1 MRPNS
6 RKLIGLLIALAV
18 AVALVW
24 KFNRAP
30 RAEQA
35 AGDAPAVPPI
45 ALQFSNLAPAQAAP
59 VAPVVPSRFDVVA
72 TNVPNAPFTNLFA
85 YRLTNSLL
93 PFEELLRSDFS
104 VLLRNALIDT
114 RRGAP
119 AIPAHL
125 RAAGDPGAYIVQA
138 RGLITDEFRNELQRA
153 GAEIVSY
160 VPNNAYLVRATAG
173 EARALGGSP
182 LTQSVLPFEPYYKL
196 DARLLALA
204 VNQQLSPHALLNV
217 VTFPGGAAEARTA
230 LEQKGV
236 RIVTEAEPTVFGDV
250 LVVKAGADQL
260 STIAQ
265 MSDVQ
270 MLGVHFEKRLMNDL
284 ARPLINIS
292 TNIPLSTNVPIV
304 RPPNNYYSNDVTL
317 RNLTGEGVMLAV
329 ADSGVDETHPDF
341 AGRVTT
347 IAGPDFDGHGT
358 HVVGTILGDGTQ
370 SPLPGPTNA
379 MGSLTNAVFSGMAPR
394 ARAFV
399 QDYTLPDTIMQR
411 NTGQSNALISN
422 NSWGRPGAN
431 DYDIYA
437 ASFDAAV
444 RDSLPGVTG
453 EQQVAYVFAAG
464 NEGGGGD
471 NGLNG
476 IPGSIASPA
485 TAKNVI
491 TVGASDLPRFITNQ
505 VSRAC
510 VTDTNTGVTTCET
523 NMPWY
528 GMTDTNNQV
537 SPYSSRGNVGI
548 GQEGFSGRF
557 KPDVVAPGSMLV
569 STRSR
574 HYIDPDGIT
583 NTTPFTYN
591 GLTVAFNRTNLYA
604 LNIPANAVSVTILT
618 LTNFLSPTNLTLDV
632 AADIDV
638 VPNPGLTGTNTVT
651 LNTNTPAIR
660 AGTLYYT
667 VANKFH
673 TNTTVS
679 YDLVVLL
686 TTTNDQGDFYTV
698 LKDMN
703 APLKVGNQGYRYEA
717 GTSMAA
723 PAVSG
728 FLALIQEFLGTNN
741 LRPSPA
747 LLKAMLI
754 NGARSLS
761 PNYNLQVSAPVN
773 HQGWGL
779 VNMSNSLP
787 AGFNLLGTNGPMR
800 IYDQTLTNALATG
813 GVETYEITVPNT
825 ARSFPLRVT
834 LVWTDP
840 PGNPITGVKLV
851 NDMNLSVVAGVSN
864 ALGTNTAEWLGNN
877 FGSGANFVEPVTV
890 ASNGNPVSAA
900 AQVDLSRDFVNNVEN
915 VFIRPPLASK
925 YTVVVKAHRVNVN
938 AVNSHTNRHAQDY
951 ALVISSGN
959 FAPSNNVNLVVTGPV
974 FTNDVNLRRFA
985 ELVPTPIN
993 TNGPISSQSAGLI
1006 NQRVGA
1012 NNPLIVS
1019 TNGATNQWCF
1029 FTYTNVNDASFT
1041 NVVILTFLPPNL
1053 SLPRNREAD
1062 IDMFVARGPNA
1073 FNLTNRDEGLI
1084 DASLR
1089 SVGRGGTEYVYLN
1102 NAQAG
1107 EVFYIG
1113 IKSEDQ
1119 QAANFSIYAESRNG
1133 PFSSRDGDGNIIV
1146 NAIGPVE
1153 IPDGTPEDPGG
1164 TNMLLFVVDPRDLQT
1179 VIQRV
1184 YLTNS
1189 IYHEE
1194 AGDLIGILS
1203 RPGGT
1208 NAVTLNNHRTWTG
1221 FETPQG
1227 FVIYDD
1233 SEQGD
1238 LDSFLPT
1245 PIAPDGP
1252 GRLRD
1257 FVGEQAG
1264 PVWNFTVSDNALFHT
1279 GSVNSLTLHIEPAST
1294 NNADPNVVVDR
1305 RFCIGAG
1312 RWVYVP
1318 VNIGFDVV
1326 NMETC
1331 LSDFESTPASPI
1343 QVYIRQ
1349 GGFPDNVIYDHFF
1362 ERLPPGD
1369 PCFDLGLGDNP
1380 PLTPG
1385 RWYIGMFNPNPDS
1398 VCLHLR
1404 VTLTRQNIPG
1414 PYSIFTSTNTPKTL
1428 LDDATTNSTI
1438 FISQT
1443 GRIADLRVG
1452 LRVAHDRA
1460 SDLAFHLRSPRGTRV
1475 LLMENRGRTNGLGI
1489 GANLTNVVTN
1499 IGPVLLENG
1508 FDDAEGSGTGSRV
1521 GANVPY
1527 HVGEFIS
1534 GWRVD
1539 AENIEVVHDSYGML
1553 TNRSHTGTN
1562 AVDLNGLT
1570 GPGAISRT
1578 LATVSNKTYRVSFAF
1593 CKNPGGGSQQAAIR
1607 IQSVDILNFNYA
1619 LANSYFNLNWQTTSV
1634 VFRATSTNTLIGF
1647 RQVSP
1652 AGGTT
1657 GMFLDSVR
1665 VEEYSVTTN
1674 LFLYTTFTEN
1684 TNLTITPIKFG
1695 IPPFT
1700 NSPNPSLGFVLND
1713 GFEFLSPYVQGS
1725 PFNLPAGT
1733 PALNTDISGWHVD
1746 DDDVDVL
1753 SSFIGYGISDSGDYF
1768 LDINGFQPGQISTN
1782 VTTEIGADYELRFA
1796 YRRNPGAT
1804 SASPVAQ
1811 VRVIGASATELTN
1824 MVISPMDFNVWSN
1837 ATLSFRA
1844 NSAVSRVEVEGLSPL
1859 NENGVFFDSFTMRKS
1874 NLDAALQSY
1883 FLPEELMTPLFGES
1897 AFGPWTLEVW
1907 DSRLGPSSGS
1917 LSNVLIS
1924 WKLEIAFPVVNPPF
1938 ISITNPSQSI
1948 ITNVVGDEVVYFAVD
1963 LPCFSGVVTNTL
1975 RNITGAGGLD
1985 LIFNQFTLP
1994 TNGPNDVLLLNDV
2007 TGTESNILTIG
2018 SPPLVSLNRY
2028 YLAVRNT
2035 NPGQSNQFELRV
2047 DFACSTT
2054 NTFPLLTTNS
2064 YCTNI
2069 IAAPSVDYYRYQMP
2083 SNVLAVRFETY
2094 GADGNVDMAVQA
2106 NGVPSTSSGLQSTQP
2121 GRVNELVQ
2129 VMTNYPP
2136 SNPVNPTIWY
2146 IAIRN
2151 QDAATVNYCLKIT
2164 EIYDITPL
2172 TLNVGLGQTIQSN
2185 DIQYYVLNIDSNY
2198 CGVFFNS
2205 TNHNLPVNLL
2215 HYINYGRLPST
2226 LDYTYSGTAVPG
2238 GIPRAIGPLPTNYPG
2253 GEWFIEVVN
2262 TNAVAVNYTMLVST
2276 NSCSA
2281 PFAPIIK
2288 VDVSSYSTNGFLL
2301 RWDAPISEQY
2311 QVQYTDSLLPA
2322 NWQTIPGIV
2331 TSGTGSFIYTNIG
2344 AMTNAQRFYR
2354 LLRVP

>member
-1 MRPNS
+1 MRLNT
-6 RKLIGLLIALAV
+6 RTCIGLLIALAV

-30 RAEQA
+30 RA
-35 AGDAPAVPPI
+35 DNAPVETPVAPPI
-45 ALQFSNLAPAQAAP
+45 ALQFSNLAPAQAVPA
-59 VAPVVPSRFDVVA
+59 APVVPSRFDVVA

-85 YRLTNSLL
+85 YRLTNSAL

-138 RGLITDEFRNELQRA
+138 RGLITDEFRDELRRA
-153 GAEIVSY
+153 GVEIVSY
-160 VPNNAYLVRATAG
+160 VPNNAYLVRASANA
-173 EARALGGSP
+173 ARALRGSP
-182 LTQSVLPFEPYYKL
+182 LTQSVLTFEPYYKL

-217 VTFPGGAAEARTA
+217 VTYPRGAAEAREA
-230 LEQKGV
+230 LEKIGARV
-236 RIVTEAEPTVFGDV
+236 VTEAEPTVFGDV

-260 STIAQ
+260 AGLAQ
-265 MSDVQ
+265 ISAVQ

-284 ARPLINIS
+284 TRPLIKIS

-304 RPPNNYYSNDVTL
+304 RPPDNYYINDVTL
-317 RNLTGEGVMLAV
+317 KNLTGEGVLLAV
-329 ADSGVDETHPDF
+329 ADSGVDETHPDL
-341 AGRVTT
+341 AGRVVT

-379 MGSLTNAVFSGMAPR
+379 IGSLTNAVFSGMAPR

-411 NTGQSNALISN
+411 NTAQTNALISN

-491 TVGASDLPRFITNQ
+491 TVGASDVPRFITNR

-510 VTDTNTGVTTCET
+510 VTDTNTGITTCET

-528 GMTDTNNQV
+528 GKTDTNNQV

-604 LNIPANAVSVTILT
+604 LNIPANAISVTILT

-638 VPNPGLTGTNTVT
+638 IPNPGLTGTNTVT
-651 LNTNTPAIR
+651 LNGTTTPPIT

-667 VANKFH
+667 VANHFH
-673 TNTTVS
+673 SNTTVS
-679 YDLVVLL
+679 FDLVVLL

-779 VNMSNSLP
+779 VNLSNSLP

-877 FGSGANFVEPVTV
+877 FGPGANFVEPITV
-890 ASNGNPVSAA
+890 ASNGNPVSAV

-915 VFIRPPLASK
+915 VFIRPPLATK
-925 YTVVVKAHRVNVN
+925 YTIVVKAHRVNVN

-951 ALVISSGN
+951 ALVISGGN
-959 FAPSNNVNLVVTGPV
+959 FAPSNNVNLVVNGPV

-985 ELVPTPIN
+985 ELVPAPVN

-1012 NNPLIVS
+1012 NNPLIVN

-1029 FTYTNVNDASFT
+1029 FTYTNVNDPAFT

-1062 IDMFVARGPNA
+1062 IDMFVAGSGRVPNA
-1073 FNLTNRDEGLI
+1073 SNLTNRDDNVI
-1084 DASLR
+1084 NASLR
-1089 SVGRGGTEYVYLN
+1089 SVGRGGTEFVYLN

-1153 IPDGTPEDPGG
+1153 IPDGTPDNPGG

-1184 YLTNS
+1184 YVTNS

-1203 RPGGT
+1203 QPGGT
-1208 NAVTLNNHRTWTG
+1208 NAVTLNNHRTWNE

-1238 LDSFLPT
+1238 LDSFVPT

-1264 PVWNFTVSDNALFHT
+1264 PAWNFTVSDNALFHT
-1279 GSVNSLTLHIEPAST
+1279 GFVNNLTLHIEPAST
-1294 NNADPNVVVDR
+1294 NNSDPNIVVDR

-1331 LSDFESTPASPI
+1331 LSDFESSIGSPI

-1414 PYSIFTSTNTPKTL
+1414 PYSIFTSKDTPKNL
-1428 LDDATTNSTI
+1428 LDDATTNSMI
-1438 FISQT
+1438 FISET

-1452 LRVAHDRA
+1452 LRVAHERA

-1499 IGPVLLENG
+1499 VFRTLINDG
-1508 FDDAEGSGTGSRV
+1508 FDLHPSRDPMGNQIIV
-1521 GANVPY
+1521 GPPAV
-1527 HVGEFIS
+1527 IS
-1534 GWRVD
+1534 GWRVEGD
-1539 AENIEVVHDSYGML
+1539 NIDIFCCGAGIFGASHSGSNGMDL
-1553 TNRSHTGTN
+1553 AGTLPN
-1562 AVDLNGLT
+1562 
-1570 GPGAISRT
+1570 GAIG
-1578 LATVSNKTYRVSFAF
+1578 SNVTTIVGQEYRLSYAYVRHPFST
-1593 CKNPGGGSQQAAIR
+1593 PTTRMLVEIDSQPVVTN
-1607 IQSVDILNFNYA
+1607 SSST
-1619 LANSYFNLNWQTTSV
+1619 ANGYGNLMWATTSL
-1634 VFRATSTNTLIGF
+1634 VFRATSTNTKIGF
-1647 RQVSP
+1647 RQFTP
-1652 AGGTT
+1652 TAGNS
-1657 GMFLDSVR
+1657 GMYLDTIKLEHIEIV
-1665 VEEYSVTTN
+1665 TN

-1684 TNLTITPIKFG
+1684 TNLTTTPIKFG

-1700 NSPNPSLGFVLND
+1700 NSPNPQSTLILED
-1713 GFEFLSPYVQGS
+1713 GFE
-1725 PFNLPAGT
+1725 NLGT
-1733 PALNTDISGWHVD
+1733 NLIGTGALGIAPPSVVSGWVVESGTVD
-1746 DDDVDVL
+1746 IHTSIYNQPHTGLYSLD
-1753 SSFIGYGISDSGDYF
+1753 SSGYNAGR
-1768 LDINGFQPGQISTN
+1768 ISTN
-1782 VTTEIGADYELRFA
+1782 FFTDPGADYQLSFA
-1796 YRRNPGAT
+1796 FLKNAATNIISAQANVYLDGGSVLTNLFIDTTNGASWTVT
-1804 SASPVAQ
+1804 SLVFTAQSPVTKL
-1811 VRVIGASATELTN
+1811 VLESL
-1824 MVISPMDFNVWSN
+1824 N
-1837 ATLSFRA
+1837 ATDGGVVFDTFTIRKITPLLASDRA
-1844 NSAVSRVEVEGLSPL
+1844 
-1859 NENGVFFDSFTMRKS
+1859 F
-1874 NLDAALQSY
+1874 
-1883 FLPEELMTPLFGES
+1883 FLPEEPLNPFFGEPS
-1897 AFGPWTLEVW
+1897 FGNWTLEVW
-1907 DSRLGPSSGS
+1907 DSRMGA
-1917 LSNVLIS
+1917 VIS
-1924 WKLEIAFPVVNPPF
+1924 AAELVSWRLEIAYPQFNPPLF
-1938 ISITNPSQSI
+1938 VLTNGQSF
-1948 ITNVVGDEVVYFAVD
+1948 TNTVNGDRTVYFAV
-1963 LPCFSGVVTNTL
+1963 PVSCPIGIITNTL
-1975 RNITGAGGLD
+1975 QNLTGASGLD
-1985 LIFNQFTLP
+1985 LSFNQFTLP
-1994 TNGPNDVLLLNDV
+1994 TNGPNDVLLLDNV
-2007 TGTESNILTIG
+2007 LGTERTNLTIG
-2018 SPPLVSLNRY
+2018 TPPLALSLRY

-2035 NPGQSNQFELRV
+2035 DPTKTNQFTLRIDEV
-2047 DFACSTT
+2047 CGT
-2054 NTFPLLTTNS
+2054 NNAIIITNERCAS
-2064 YCTNI
+2064 
-2069 IAAPSVDYYRYQMP
+2069 IAASTGEYFIYNVSPGVMEVHFELYGLDGNLDLYTRPGLFPPIPGVVGLASSNAGTASEVIITRTNYGPYYTTP
-2083 SNVLAVRFETY
+2083 GPWTLLVNNTNGSNV
-2094 GADGNVDMAVQA
+2094 
-2106 NGVPSTSSGLQSTQP
+2106 S
-2121 GRVNELVQ
+2121 
-2129 VMTNYPP
+2129 
-2136 SNPVNPTIWY
+2136 
-2146 IAIRN
+2146 
-2151 QDAATVNYCLKIT
+2151 YCLKVTEFIGTNIT
-2164 EIYDITPL
+2164 QL
-2172 TLNVGLGQTIQSN
+2172 TLNVGLPQTGVPGQTA
-2185 DIQYYVLNIDSNY
+2185 YYVVNVDTNY
-2198 CGVFFNS
+2198 CDLRFVAS
-2205 TNHNLPVNLL
+2205 PTNGLL
-2215 HYINYGRLPST
+2215 ISAVYGRVPSVNDPYFAT
-2226 LDYTYSGTAVPG
+2226 PPG
-2238 GIPRAIGPLPTNYPG
+2238 IGPLTPPYPHG
-2253 GEWFIEVVN
+2253 DWFIAVAN
-2262 TNAVAVNYTMLVST
+2262 TNISPQNFTVIAST
-2276 NSCSA
+2276 NTCDA
-2281 PFAPIIK
+2281 PFAPIIL
-2288 VDVSSYSTNGFLL
+2288 VDVSSYMTNSFLL
-2301 RWDAPISEQY
+2301 RWMAPTSNTY
-2311 QVQYTDSLLPA
+2311 QVEYTDSLTPPV
-2322 NWQTIPGIV
+2322 NWQALSGVIA
-2331 TSGTGSFIYTNIG
+2331 SGTTNYQFLD
-2344 AMTNAQRFYR
+2344 TNVTVTNSQRFYR

>member
-1 MRPNS
+1 
-6 RKLIGLLIALAV
+6 
-18 AVALVW
+18 
-24 KFNRAP
+24 
-30 RAEQA
+30 
-35 AGDAPAVPPI
+35 
-45 ALQFSNLAPAQAAP
+45 
-59 VAPVVPSRFDVVA
+59 
-72 TNVPNAPFTNLFA
+72 
-85 YRLTNSLL
+85 
-93 PFEELLRSDFS
+93 
-104 VLLRNALIDT
+104 
-114 RRGAP
+114 
-119 AIPAHL
+119 
-125 RAAGDPGAYIVQA
+125 
-138 RGLITDEFRNELQRA
+138 
-153 GAEIVSY
+153 
-160 VPNNAYLVRATAG
+160 
-173 EARALGGSP
+173 
-182 LTQSVLPFEPYYKL
+182 
-196 DARLLALA
+196 
-204 VNQQLSPHALLNV
+204 
-217 VTFPGGAAEARTA
+217 
-230 LEQKGV
+230 
-236 RIVTEAEPTVFGDV
+236 
-250 LVVKAGADQL
+250 VKAGADQL
-260 STIAQ
+260 AGLAQ
-265 MSDVQ
+265 ISAVQ

-284 ARPLINIS
+284 TRPLIQIS

-304 RPPNNYYSNDVTL
+304 RPPDNYYVNDVTL
-317 RNLTGEGVMLAV
+317 KNLTGEGVLLAV
-329 ADSGVDETHPDF
+329 ADSGVDETHPDL
-341 AGRVTT
+341 AGRVVT

-379 MGSLTNAVFSGMAPR
+379 IGSLTNAVFSGMAPR

-411 NTGQSNALISN
+411 NTGQTNALISN

-491 TVGASDLPRFITNQ
+491 TVGASDLPRFITNR

-510 VTDTNTGVTTCET
+510 VTDTNTGITTCET

-638 VPNPGLTGTNTVT
+638 IPNPGLTGTNTVT
-651 LNTNTPAIR
+651 LNGTTTPPIT

-667 VANKFH
+667 VANHFH
-673 TNTTVS
+673 SNTIVS

-703 APLKVGNQGYRYEA
+703 APLKIGTQGYRYEA

-779 VNMSNSLP
+779 VNLSNSLP

-877 FGSGANFVEPVTV
+877 FGPGANFVEPVTV

-915 VFIRPPLASK
+915 IFIRPPLATK
-925 YTVVVKAHRVNVN
+925 YTIVVKAHRVNVN

-951 ALVISSGN
+951 ALVISGGN
-959 FAPSNNVNLVVTGPV
+959 FAPSNNVNLVVNGPV

-985 ELVPTPIN
+985 ELVPAPVN

-1012 NNPLIVS
+1012 NNPLIVN

-1029 FTYTNVNDASFT
+1029 FTYTNVNDPAFT

-1062 IDMFVARGPNA
+1062 IDMFVAGSSRVPNA
-1073 FNLTNRDEGLI
+1073 SNLTNRDDNVI
-1084 DASLR
+1084 NASLR
-1089 SVGRGGTEYVYLN
+1089 SVGRGGTEFVYLN

-1113 IKSEDQ
+1113 VKSEDQ

-1153 IPDGTPEDPGG
+1153 IPDGSPDDPKG
-1164 TNMLLFVVDPRDLQT
+1164 TNMLMFVVDPRDLQT

-1184 YLTNS
+1184 YVTNS
-1189 IYHEE
+1189 IFHEE

-1203 RPGGT
+1203 QPGGT
-1208 NAVTLNNHRTWTG
+1208 NAVTLNNHRTWNE

-1238 LDSFLPT
+1238 LDSFVPT

-1264 PVWNFTVSDNALFHT
+1264 PAWNFTVSDNALFHT
-1279 GSVNSLTLHIEPAST
+1279 GFVNNITLHIEPAST
-1294 NNADPNVVVDR
+1294 NNSDPNIVVDR

-1331 LSDFESTPASPI
+1331 LSDFESAPANPI

-1414 PYSIFTSTNTPKTL
+1414 PYSIYYSKDTPKNL
-1428 LDDATTNSTI
+1428 LDDATTNSMI
-1438 FISQT
+1438 FIQET

-1452 LRVAHDRA
+1452 LRVAHERA

-1489 GANLTNVVTN
+1489 GANLTNVTVTVGRRVLYSGWDEQPVFHNLPAGQSASGWTVDYGN
-1499 IGPVLLENG
+1499 IDVV
-1508 FDDAEGSGTGSRV
+1508 GSGY
-1521 GANVPY
+1521 ANCGGGVCFGCFGGICNA
-1527 HVGEFIS
+1527 HS
-1534 GWRVD
+1534 
-1539 AENIEVVHDSYGML
+1539 L
-1553 TNRSHTGTN
+1553 TNS
-1562 AVDLNGLT
+1562 VDLNGNQLGSLST
-1570 GPGAISRT
+1570 NVPTISNQ
-1578 LATVSNKTYRVSFAF
+1578 SYRISFAYS
-1593 CKNPGGGSQQAAIR
+1593 KNPNANPGVNVGRLDLGTATFFTFS
-1607 IQSVDILNFNYA
+1607 YG
-1619 LANSYFNLNWQTTSV
+1619 LANSLDNQLWLETNFI
-1634 VFRATSTNTLIGF
+1634 FRANASSTRVAFSG
-1647 RQVSP
+1647 VSP
-1652 AGGTT
+1652 AGSQGIFIDTVK
-1657 GMFLDSVR
+1657 M
-1665 VEEYSVTTN
+1665 EEIEIVTN

-1684 TNLTITPIKFG
+1684 TNLTVTPIKFG

-1753 SSFIGYGISDSGDYF
+1753 SSFIGYGISDSGDHF
-1768 LDINGFQPGQISTN
+1768 LDINGLQPGQISTN
-1782 VTTEIGADYELRFA
+1782 ITTEIGADYELRFA

-1804 SASPVAQ
+1804 SAPPVAE
-1811 VRVIGASATELTN
+1811 VRVIGATAAVLTN
-1824 MVISPMDFNVWSN
+1824 FIASPTDFNAWTN
-1837 ATLSFRA
+1837 ATLTFRA
-1844 NSAVSRVEVEGLSPL
+1844 NSAVSRVEVEGMSPL
-1859 NENGVFFDSFTMRKS
+1859 NENGVLFDSFTMRKS
-1874 NLDAALQSY
+1874 NLDPTLQSY
-1883 FLPEELMTPLFGES
+1883 FLPEEFMTPLFGES
-1897 AFGPWTLEVW
+1897 AFGAWTLEVW
-1907 DSRLGPSSGS
+1907 DSRMGPSAGS
-1917 LSNVLIS
+1917 LSNALVS

-1938 ISITNPSQSI
+1938 ISITNPSQSV
-1948 ITNVVGDEVVYFAVD
+1948 ITNVAGDEVVYFAVD

-1994 TNGPNDVLLLNDV
+1994 TNGPNDVILLTDV
-2007 TGTESNILTIG
+2007 TGTENNVLTIG
-2018 SPPLVSLNRY
+2018 SPPLVSLTRY

-2047 DFACSTT
+2047 DFACATT
-2054 NTFPLLTTNS
+2054 NTFTLLTTNS

-2069 IAAPSVDYYRYQMP
+2069 IAAPSVDYFRYQMP
-2083 SNVLAVRFETY
+2083 PGVLAVRFETY

-2121 GRVNELVQ
+2121 GLNNELVQ

-2136 SNPVNPTIWY
+2136 SNPVNPTTWY

-2172 TLNVGLGQTIQSN
+2172 TLNVGLNQTIQSN
-2185 DIQYYVLNIDSNY
+2185 GIQYYVVNIDSNY

-2226 LDYTYSGTAVPG
+2226 LDYAYTGTALPG

-2262 TNAVAVNYTMLVST
+2262 TNAVAMNFTMLVST
-2276 NSCSA
+2276 NSC
-2281 PFAPIIK
+2281 FAPIAPVIK
-2288 VDVSSYSTNGFLL
+2288 VDISSYSTNGFLL

-2322 NWQTIPGIV
+2322 NWQTIPDIV
-2331 TSGTGSFIYTNIG
+2331 TSGTGNFIYTNIG
-2344 AMTNAQRFYR
+2344 VMTNAQRFYR